1 MRRERREGGHLS
13 HVSWSHVSARVS
25 RLMSHAPPSQPPGPP
40 GDRIGRLGPSAPSR
54 LSWWS
59 RWSRSGSGGEAK
71 CARVAT
77 KSAAAKHMSGAPLP
91 LPLSGGAS
99 RVAARDHRD
108 HQDHRDGLDL
118 APLERGIDG
127 MRDSCRLGS
136 GPARRAFRACPAA
149 LSGRPRW
156 WAGRETRDEK
166 AATCLT
172 SFGLTSQLASRVSR
186 LTPSPPPQISPCAH
200 TAILLSF
207 TSSAE
212 EPSLARARIRL
223 FSRGEKGKTT

>member
-1 MRRERREGGHLS
+1 MAARDHRDHQDHRDGLDLAPLERGIDGTRDSCRLGSGPARRAFRACPAALSGRPRWWAGRETRDARREGGHLS
-13 HVSWSHVSARVS
+13 HVFWSHVSARVS
-25 RLMSHAPPSQPPGPP
+25 RLTSHDLPSRPPGPP
-40 GDRIGRLGPSAPSR
+40 RGQVARLGPPAPSR

-91 LPLSGGAS
+91 LPLSGGSS

-127 MRDSCRLGS
+127 TRDSCRLGS

-156 WAGRETRDEK
+156 WAGRET
-166 AATCLT
+166 
-172 SFGLTSQLASRVSR
+172 
-186 LTPSPPPQISPCAH
+186 
-200 TAILLSF
+200 
-207 TSSAE
+207 
-212 EPSLARARIRL
+212 
-223 FSRGEKGKTT
+223 